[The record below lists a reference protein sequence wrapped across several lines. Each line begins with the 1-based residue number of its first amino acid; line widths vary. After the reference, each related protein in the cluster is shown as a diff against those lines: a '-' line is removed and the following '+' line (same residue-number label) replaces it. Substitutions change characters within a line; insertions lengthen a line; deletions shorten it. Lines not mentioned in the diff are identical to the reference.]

1 MSINEHELRNWL
13 NSPSAVNAQLPA
25 ELRLTSVLDSG
36 GQGIVY
42 KGSYAEYSAAIKVY
56 FPGQLHRRIER
67 EVAALEMM
75 QCDSI
80 VQLLWWGSLSYEGYD
95 LPVVATKLV
104 EGVPLNER
112 LASSDLSPDQLGVLA
127 YDVAAA
133 IDAMWS
139 YRIVHRDLKPN
150 NILIRESGRAC
161 VIDLGL
167 ARHID
172 RSSLTA
178 MGATWGTYGYLSPE
192 QTKGVRQL
200 TCKSDIYALGVV
212 LVESALGH
220 HPTRG
225 DQLRLFAQHLEE
237 NLPERAENWNY
248 STLLK
253 KMLHPR
259 PTRRPKLRQI
269 VDQLGSFAST

>member
-1 MSINEHELRNWL
+1 MSINDHELREWL
-13 NSPSAVNAQLPA
+13 NSPLEVSAQLPA

-42 KGSYAEYSAAIKVY
+42 RGTYADEPAAIKVY

-75 QCDSI
+75 QCHSI

-112 LASSDLSPDQLGVLA
+112 LASSDLSFDQLGIVA

-133 IDAMWS
+133 IDAMWA

-150 NILIRESGRAC
+150 NILIRENGRAC

-212 LVESALGH
+212 LVESALGR
-220 HPTRG
+220 HPTQG
-225 DQLRLFAQHLEE
+225 DQLRLFAQHLED
-237 NLPERAENWNY
+237 NLPGKAENWDH
-248 STLLK
+248 SVLLK

-259 PTRRPKLRQI
+259 PTSRPKPKQI
-269 VDQLGSFAST
+269 VEQLDSFAPA